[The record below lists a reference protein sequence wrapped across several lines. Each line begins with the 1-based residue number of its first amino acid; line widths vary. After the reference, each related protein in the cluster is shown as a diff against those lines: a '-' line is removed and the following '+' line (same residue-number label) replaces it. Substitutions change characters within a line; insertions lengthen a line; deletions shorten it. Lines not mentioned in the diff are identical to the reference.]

1 MAGLAFNSGGTG
13 QPFGEWII
21 ASTANPFI
29 CPSGLAWRAVRL
41 VEQFTSTT
49 QNTSTCKPALHLHAY
64 NFLRKS
70 PLADDSQVLE
80 KLRHLNCLL
89 QCERQAF
96 ENRYLPSIGIEVE
109 VTSAYLPVFLGDCD
123 ICELTPIAQDL
134 EYMGIHVEYINTG
147 LSELKL
153 PPTTSVNVQ
162 WHMLVELIRLGVI
175 PRNEDGDDFDFASL
189 HINFGISADID
200 ERAIHFMTACMISD
214 ILTYA
219 FVPPFRVAERI
230 GFIKGDVCTDEYEGI
245 DIKKSG
251 RARIHHKL
259 EFRTPCVVGTKTY
272 RLLRETQQLAVMI
285 FSDTYYLQHMREE
298 FHQDVRRLR
307 EKYHL
312 APRLP
317 QREPHK
323 AAQAIKYSYYMKIIN
338 DHSFCDE
345 IAEEM
350 AQLIER
356 DTSFDVHA
364 REQLRLTIQERLAS
378 VNTSNTPEGTNWLN
392 AANLLSKA
400 TLVDDARAIMAYYSK
415 QIGHHINERSVR
427 AAA

>member
-1 MAGLAFNSGGTG
+1 MAGLSFNSGGTG

-41 VEQFTSTT
+41 VEQFTSTA

-64 NFLRKS
+64 NFLRKY
-70 PLADDSQVLE
+70 PLAGDSQVME
-80 KLRHLNCLL
+80 QLRHLSSLL
-89 QCERQAF
+89 QCEQQAF
-96 ENRYLPSIGIEVE
+96 QNKYLPSIGVEVE

-153 PPTTSVNVQ
+153 PPTTSANVQ
-162 WHMLVELIRLGVI
+162 WHMLTELIRLGVI

-245 DIKKSG
+245 DIKQNG

-259 EFRTPCVVGTKTY
+259 EFRTPCVVGAKTY
-272 RLLRETQQLAVMI
+272 RLLRETQQLAVLI
-285 FSDTYYLQHMREE
+285 FNDNYYLQQMREE
-298 FHQDVRRLR
+298 FHQCVRRLR

-323 AAQAIKYSYYMKIIN
+323 AAQAIKYAYYMKIIN
-338 DHSFCDE
+338 DHDFCAE
-345 IAEEM
+345 IADEM
-350 AQLIER
+350 THLIER
-356 DTSFDVHA
+356 DTSFDA
-364 REQLRLTIQERLAS
+364 QSREKMRLAMRERLTAGT
-378 VNTSNTPEGTNWLN
+378 TSAAYKGTNWIT
-392 AANLLSKA
+392 AGNLLSKA
-400 TLVDDARAIMAYYSK
+400 TLVDDARAIMGYYAK
-415 QIGHHINERSVR
+415 QIDFRCENRSEQ